1 MRQHRRFESREASRF
16 CGFEG
21 KFVLNRGA
29 RNRMKQ
35 ARRAIKRCGWMQ
47 CRWNDRHF
55 YCLNEAGQKRE
66 ICLYYNTATGK
77 PMISFRFDEGIWAAP
92 ECHITAWQLEHMVQT
107 RPVAETEV

>member
-1 MRQHRRFESREASRF
+1 MRTRRFESREASIY

-55 YCLNEAGQKRE
+55 YCFNKVGQKRE
-66 ICLYYNTATGK
+66 ICLYYNAQTGK
-77 PMISFRFDEGIWAAP
+77 PMISFLLDEGLWAAP
-92 ECHITAWQLEHMVQT
+92 ECHITAWQLEHAVKT
-107 RPVAETEV
+107 RPAAAN

>member
-21 KFVLNRGA
+21 KFVLNRTA

-35 ARRAIKRCGWMQ
+35 ARRAISRCGWTMR
-47 CRWNDRHF
+47 RWNDRHF
-55 YCLNEAGQKRE
+55 YCLNVAGQKRE

-77 PMISFRFDEGIWAAP
+77 PMISFLLDEGLWAAP

-107 RPVAETEV
+107 RPAAGN